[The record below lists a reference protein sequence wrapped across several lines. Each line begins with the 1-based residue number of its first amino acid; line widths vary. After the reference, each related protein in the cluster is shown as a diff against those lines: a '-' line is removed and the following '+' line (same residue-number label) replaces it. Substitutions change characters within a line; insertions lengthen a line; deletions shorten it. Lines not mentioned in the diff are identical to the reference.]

1 MFGSG
6 SKLRTPITVYGPLGI
21 FIGLLATIVES
32 LITQHPF
39 YSVWLFGAYFILL
52 GVAEFIRTRLWL
64 TLVLG
69 VLFGTGTWHSL
80 ASLPDSPVSWQ
91 TYLVHVLATAIF
103 LIFALPSIIRQ
114 EKLDRRARFL
124 LRLAAD
130 SVVETGD
137 GFTAR
142 PYSAGNVEYTRDEII
157 GFGRYMDGKSIV
169 KAHVDAERVL
179 LTFSLGISPLK
190 NPDKS
195 QISYVSFDFDG
206 AMSVHI
212 SAYDYRQYKDRLTF
226 DRLCASLGEVMKRFL
241 GYYRLGREDR
251 IVVELLSAGR

>member
-32 LITQHPF
+32 LITQRPF

-52 GVAEFIRTRLWL
+52 GVAEFMRTRLWV

-80 ASLPDSPVSWQ
+80 ASLPGAPVSWQ
-91 TYLVHVLATAIF
+91 TYLVHVLVTVIF
-103 LIFALPSIIRQ
+103 LIFTLPVIVRQ

-130 SVVETGD
+130 SVNETGD

-142 PYSAGNVEYTRDEII
+142 PYSAGTVEYTRDEII
-157 GFGRYMDGKSIV
+157 GFGRFMDGKNIV
-169 KAHVDAERVL
+169 KACIDEAGVR
-179 LTFSLGISPLK
+179 LTFSLGISPLTQ
-190 NPDKS
+190 PDTS
-195 QISYVSFDFDG
+195 QISHVSFDFDG
-206 AMSVHI
+206 AMAVHI

-226 DRLCASLGEVMKRFL
+226 DRLCAALGGVMKRFL
-241 GYYRLGREDR
+241 DYYRHGREDR
-251 IVVELLSAGR
+251 IEVELLSAGR